1 MSVRLTIGQ
10 AALDPPST
18 GLLLKG
24 MLKERGIY
32 SKEAEAVVCYGN
44 PVGTRHKTINGV
56 GTGGKMNTM
65 DLLTEAG
72 VRTVPW
78 FRGSNIPRGF
88 KFPALARKNHGY
100 GGKDIVPVFQPQ
112 EVPWRVAAGW
122 DWFSTHIPLET
133 EYRVWIFRGECLD
146 TYEKVMRR
154 PEDFKGVAG
163 RNFGNGFDF
172 EHTRNHQDATE
183 EAVKALKAIKYDFG
197 AVDMLRGTDGRIYI
211 LEVNSAPGVIRS
223 KAEATL
229 IKLVDKIQEWDS
241 LGHPSYR
248 V

>member
-24 MLKERGIY
+24 MLKERGLY
-32 SKEAEAVVCYGN
+32 SKDAEAVVCYGN
-44 PVGTRHKTINGV
+44 PVGSRYKAINGI

-65 DLLTEAG
+65 DLFAKAG
-72 VRTVPW
+72 VRTVPF
-78 FRGSNIPRGF
+78 FRGSDIPRGF

-133 EYRVWIFRGECLD
+133 EYRAWIFRGECLD

-163 RNFGNGFDF
+163 RNFAMGFDF
-172 EHTRNHQDATE
+172 EHTANRDDVTA

-197 AVDMLRGTDGRIYI
+197 AVDLLRGVDGLVYV
-211 LEVNSAPGVIRS
+211 LECNSAPGVIRS
-223 KAEATL
+223 GAKQTLVKFVDRIEA
-229 IKLVDKIQEWDS
+229 WDAA
-241 LGHPSYR
+241 GHPSF
-248 V
+248 